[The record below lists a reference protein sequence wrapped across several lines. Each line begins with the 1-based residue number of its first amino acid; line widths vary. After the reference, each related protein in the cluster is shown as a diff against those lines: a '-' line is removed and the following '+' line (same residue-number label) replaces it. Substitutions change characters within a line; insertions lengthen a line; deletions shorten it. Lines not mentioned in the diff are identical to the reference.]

1 MYVYGDT
8 CILMRTDIQYV
19 SMLSGTT
26 VQYTQCTPDVENLG
40 PGQLTSVHTF
50 HANAYNHRCQAYNL
64 FSDEACIKNVI
75 IYRPTVLLYAILF
88 FHSTT
93 LLL

>member
-8 CILMRTDIQYV
+8 CILMRTDIRVHAFRYY
-19 SMLSGTT
+19 ST
-26 VQYTQCTPDVENLG
+26 VYTVHSRRGEPRVLG
-40 PGQLTSVHTF
+40 PGQLTPVHTF

-64 FSDEACIKNVI
+64 FSDEACKKLLSFIGL
-75 IYRPTVLLYAILF
+75 LLYAVLVCR
-88 FHSTT
+88 

>member
-1 MYVYGDT
+1 
-8 CILMRTDIQYV
+8 
-19 SMLSGTT
+19 MLSGTT
-26 VQYTQCTPDVENLG
+26 VYTTQCTPDVENLG

-64 FSDEACIKNVI
+64 FSDEASIKTVI
-75 IYRPTVLLYAILF
+75 IKGLLLYAVLVCR
-88 FHSTT
+88 

>member
-1 MYVYGDT
+1 MHIDENVHT
-8 CILMRTDIQYV
+8 CPCFPVL
-19 SMLSGTT
+19 
-26 VQYTQCTPDVENLG
+26 QCTPDVETLG

-64 FSDEACIKNVI
+64 FSDEASIKTVI
-75 IYRPTVLLYAILF
+75 IKGLLLLYAALVCR
-88 FHSTT
+88 

>member
-1 MYVYGDT
+1 M
-8 CILMRTDIQYV
+8 

-50 HANAYNHRCQAYNL
+50 HADAYNHRCQAYNL
-64 FSDEACIKNVI
+64 FSDEACIKT
-75 IYRPTVLLYAILF
+75 YHL
-88 FHSTT
+88 
-93 LLL
+93 

>member
-8 CILMRTDIQYV
+8 CILMRTDIRVHAFRYY
-19 SMLSGTT
+19 ST
-26 VQYTQCTPDVENLG
+26 VHTQCTPDVENLG

-64 FSDEACIKNVI
+64 FTDEACIKTVI
-75 IYRPTVLLYAILF
+75 IYRPIIIC
-88 FHSTT
+88 STS
-93 LLL
+93 LSFIIVG